1 MADASRRVLKA
12 AAPVAAPASAGAGAG
27 AGAPA
32 VGAPPPPLAPVDQYY
47 DDDYMQDYTLEQVI
61 AAASPQAAPRAPPSP
76 PRSLRM
82 KVPYTIKF
90 ADVSKSFYIL
100 NYLANSVCKFPAGPT
115 IFLPTNQAWSDAL
128 EGYKKSRSS
137 GALYKALDAVASD
150 RIKNAIV
157 WAGSK
162 TMINNTE
169 LPRLADKAKSCKTL
183 TTHPIREAAR
193 TALYN
198 LMLFHTAASRV
209 TILNLDSQCTATGT
223 SFKTAFNSN
232 NMNFKYNSTD
242 TGFISGSDPL
252 ASGATSGTASAVS
265 MIDEPQK
272 DYFYVNAV
280 VFPSNNSSLPA
291 TYLHA
296 PRFLFFVSLLS
307 HLSRHLHSHFSS
319 PSLPFLLPLTP
330 IHPPPHSH
338 SSSSSLPFLLS
349 PIPPPLSHS
358 SSLPFL
364 LLSPIPPLS
373 HSSSSLPFLLS
384 PIPPLSQSSSSLPFL
399 LFLSPIPP
407 SLPPPH
413 SIPPPPH
420 SHFFTPSP
428 AATVSRLFTALLIL
442 ASVFASAL

>member
-1 MADASRRVLKA
+1 
-12 AAPVAAPASAGAGAG
+12 
-27 AGAPA
+27 
-32 VGAPPPPLAPVDQYY
+32 
-47 DDDYMQDYTLEQVI
+47 
-61 AAASPQAAPRAPPSP
+61 
-76 PRSLRM
+76 M

-137 GALYKALDAVASD
+137 GALYEALDAVASD

-162 TMINNTE
+162 TMINSTE
-169 LPRLADKAKSCKTL
+169 LSRLADKAKSCKTL
-183 TTHPIREAAR
+183 TTHPIGEAAR

-198 LMLFHTAASRV
+198 LMSFHTAASRV

-232 NMNFKYNSTD
+232 NLNFKCNSTD

-252 ASGATSGTASAVS
+252 ASGATAGTPSAVA

-280 VFPSNNSSLPA
+280 VFPSNISSLPGS
-291 TYLHA
+291 Y
-296 PRFLFFVSLLS
+296 FLFLSFLTFLLTFTPVSCPP
-307 HLSRHLHSHFSS
+307 HSRFSS

-338 SSSSSLPFLLS
+338 SSSPSLPFLLS

-364 LLSPIPPLS
+364 LSPSPLPLS
-373 HSSSSLPFLLS
+373 HS
-384 PIPPLSQSSSSLPFL
+384 SSSSLPFL

-420 SHFFTPSP
+420 SHFFTPCFRLPGAVAS
-428 AATVSRLFTALLIL
+428 VSRLFTALL
-442 ASVFASAL
+442 VFASALACAL